1 MDVVE
6 QKHTIDLSFIV
17 SITDNELV
25 SETCN
30 HAQKGLIADSRAPHL
45 RLERPRRLHRTL
57 LGKVR
62 REVVDGRLKLLK
74 G

>member
-17 SITDNELV
+17 GITDNELV

-30 HAQKGLIADSRAPHL
+30 HAGLVL
-45 RLERPRRLHRTL
+45 RW
-57 LGKVR
+57 
-62 REVVDGRLKLLK
+62 D
-74 G
+74 